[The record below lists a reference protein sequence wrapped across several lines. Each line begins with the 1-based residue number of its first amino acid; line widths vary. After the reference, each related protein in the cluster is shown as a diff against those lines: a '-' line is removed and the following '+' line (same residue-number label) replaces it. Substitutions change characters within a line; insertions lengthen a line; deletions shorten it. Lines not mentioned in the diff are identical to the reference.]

1 MDSNSQHSRS
11 SDTHTHQGQTKH
23 KAVRR
28 NERSQHNA
36 KKHCVVRAQDDIN
49 MANRHFRGDCD
60 PSSKG
65 KGGNSSP
72 SLSLSPSFLHIVRRK
87 GNSPLRRTRSY
98 QPLSEDPPAALGGRP
113 VKQGQPARGSVHT
126 SRECRFGDGC
136 WYQHLF
142 CPFRHPKT
150 INLSRPA
157 PVAVQP
163 ARVGNVSLHP
173 GMSSAPVPSA
183 GPFRANRFEEDDR
196 VLPVPE
202 PHDKHD
208 PPVSRARRYQDA
220 WSWGSW
226 KGWLRQCWDR
236 QWSKRPIRDAL
247 RKRSQVAQGI
257 DWSHA
262 SDQFDEKG
270 LIYMLYH
277 FPSGRRYVGQTINT
291 LWLRG
296 QQHWWERDRKPDLL
310 HQAILLDASPFSFVL
325 LPLQWIPL
333 EAYWAPG

>member
-23 KAVRR
+23 KVVRR
-28 NERSQHNA
+28 NERPQHNA

-49 MANRHFRGDCD
+49 MANRHFRGDYD

-142 CPFRHPKT
+142 CPFRHPK
-150 INLSRPA
+150 
-157 PVAVQP
+157 
-163 ARVGNVSLHP
+163 
-173 GMSSAPVPSA
+173 
-183 GPFRANRFEEDDR
+183 
-196 VLPVPE
+196 
-202 PHDKHD
+202 
-208 PPVSRARRYQDA
+208 
-220 WSWGSW
+220 
-226 KGWLRQCWDR
+226 
-236 QWSKRPIRDAL
+236 
-247 RKRSQVAQGI
+247 
-257 DWSHA
+257 
-262 SDQFDEKG
+262 
-270 LIYMLYH
+270 
-277 FPSGRRYVGQTINT
+277 
-291 LWLRG
+291 
-296 QQHWWERDRKPDLL
+296 
-310 HQAILLDASPFSFVL
+310 
-325 LPLQWIPL
+325 
-333 EAYWAPG
+333 